1 MTTKKVQE
9 DKKILKEDTP
19 VTEKAAEKKVEKTKK
34 VAEKATTLRGTSEKV
49 TKEKPK
55 KETVKKA
62 KKADKQDEKPQESKE
77 DTKKT
82 EKESKVT
89 EVSKEEKSEETKTV
103 KEVKKESKKSAPE
116 KKQTKSAKK
125 PLTMEELLADSSYE
139 LVVPQKGD
147 SLKGII
153 TAKNK
158 KTLVIDLGA
167 KTEGVVADKEHDF
180 AVEFIKDLNVGEE
193 VSAMVISTENDRGQV
208 SLSLRGAASDA
219 KWEYFE
225 AAFKNEEALDAK
237 GVETNRGGLIVVV
250 NGVRGFVPSSQF
262 GRDFV
267 GKVNNLKG
275 EAFQVKVIEVDRE
288 KNRLIFSERHVSEAK
303 ELAQKDQA
311 LSKVESGKIY
321 EGVVSGVM
329 HFGLFVTVEIP
340 VDESADDDKKSE
352 SSNIGYVEG
361 LVHIS
366 EISWEKVNHPKDYQN
381 VGDRIN
387 VKVLGID
394 EKTNKLNLSVK
405 QLIDDPWITIGERY
419 AVGTTFTGK
428 VTRVE
433 SFGVFVNVE
442 AGVDGLIHSS
452 KLDPARELAVGEE
465 VTVNVEN
472 VVSEQRRMSLSMVL
486 TEAPMG
492 YK

>member
-1 MTTKKVQE
+1 MATKQVQE
-9 DKKILKEDTP
+9 DKKIETTEAVADKPAEVIQEEKVEKTVEVKED
-19 VTEKAAEKKVEKTKK
+19 KKVEK
-34 VAEKATTLRGTSEKV
+34 AAT
-49 TKEKPK
+49 KPK
-55 KETVKKA
+55 
-62 KKADKQDEKPQESKE
+62 
-77 DTKKT
+77 
-82 EKESKVT
+82 
-89 EVSKEEKSEETKTV
+89 
-103 KEVKKESKKSAPE
+103 
-116 KKQTKSAKK
+116 
-125 PLTMEELLADSSYE
+125 TMEDLLADSKYK

-147 SLKGII
+147 SLKGLI
-153 TAKNK
+153 TAKSK
-158 KTLVIDLGA
+158 KALVIDLGA
-167 KTEGVVADKEHDF
+167 KTEGIVSEKEYDF
-180 AVEFIKDLNVGEE
+180 ASEFIKELNVGDE
-193 VSAMVISTENDRGQV
+193 VSALVVSSENDRGQV
-208 SLSLRGAASDA
+208 VLSLRGAASDA

-225 AAFKNEEALDAK
+225 EAFEKEEILDAK

-311 LSKVESGKIY
+311 LDKVKSGEIY

-340 VDESADDDKKSE
+340 VDESKDKEGKA
-352 SSNIGYVEG
+352 SNIGYVEG

-366 EISWEKVNHPKDYQN
+366 EISWEKVNHPKDYHS
-381 VGDRIN
+381 VGDRIK

-394 EKTNKLNLSVK
+394 EKTNKLNLSIK
-405 QLIDDPWITIGERY
+405 QLINDPWITIGDRY

-442 AGVDGLIHSS
+442 PGVDGLIHSS
-452 KLDPARELAVGEE
+452 KLDADKELKVGED

-472 VVSEQRRMSLSMVL
+472 VVPEQRRMSLSIVL

>member
-1 MTTKKVQE
+1 MATKKAQK
-9 DKKILKEDTP
+9 DK
-19 VTEKAAEKKVEKTKK
+19 TELEKTSQI
-34 VAEKATTLRGTSEKV
+34 EEV
-49 TKEKPK
+49 T
-55 KETVKKA
+55 
-62 KKADKQDEKPQESKE
+62 QE
-77 DTKKT
+77 
-82 EKESKVT
+82 EST
-89 EVSKEEKSEETKTV
+89 QKEEAQPAK
-103 KEVKKESKKSAPE
+103 A
-116 KKQTKSAKK
+116 AKK
-125 PLTMEELLADSSYE
+125 PQTMDELLADSNYK

-158 KTLVIDLGA
+158 KSLIIDLGA
-167 KTEGVVADKEHDF
+167 KTEGIVADKEYDF
-180 AVEFIKDLNVGEE
+180 ALEFIKDLNVGDE
-193 VSAMVISTENDRGQV
+193 VSALVVSTENDRGQIA
-208 SLSLRGAASDA
+208 LSLRGAASDA

-225 AAFKNEEALDAK
+225 EAFENEEVLDAK

-267 GKVNNLKG
+267 GKINNLKG
-275 EAFQVKVIEVDRE
+275 ETFQVKVIEVDRE

-311 LSKVESGKIY
+311 LDKVEAGKIY

-340 VDESADDDKKSE
+340 VDEKSD
-352 SSNIGYVEG
+352 SSNVGYVEG

-366 EISWEKVNHPKDYQN
+366 EISWEKVNHPKDYHK
-381 VGDRIN
+381 VGDRIK

-394 EKTNKLNLSVK
+394 EKTNKLNLSIK

-442 AGVDGLIHSS
+442 PGVDGLIHSS
-452 KLDPARELAVGEE
+452 KLDSTKELKVGEE

-472 VVSEQRRMSLSMVL
+472 VVPEQRRMSLSIVL

>member
-1 MTTKKVQE
+1 MAIKKAQ
-9 DKKILKEDTP
+9 DKKEIEEQTSQVEEKTPENQPEKPIQEVSQKE
-19 VTEKAAEKKVEKTKK
+19 VKVEKP
-34 VAEKATTLRGTSEKV
+34 VAE
-49 TKEKPK
+49 PK
-55 KETVKKA
+55 VKKT
-62 KKADKQDEKPQESKE
+62 DKKPQ
-77 DTKKT
+77 
-82 EKESKVT
+82 
-89 EVSKEEKSEETKTV
+89 
-103 KEVKKESKKSAPE
+103 
-116 KKQTKSAKK
+116 
-125 PLTMEELLADSSYE
+125 TMEELLAGADYE

-158 KTLVIDLGA
+158 KSLVIDLGA
-167 KTEGVVADKEHDF
+167 KTEGIVADKEYDF
-180 AVEFIKDLNVGEE
+180 ATEFIKDLNVGDE
-193 VSAMVISTENDRGQV
+193 VSALVISSENDRGQIA
-208 SLSLRGAASDA
+208 LSLRGAASDA

-225 AAFKNEEALDAK
+225 EAFENEEVLEAK

-275 EAFQVKVIEVDRE
+275 ETFQVKVIEVDRE

-311 LSKVESGKIY
+311 LDKVESGKIY

-340 VDESADDDKKSE
+340 VDEKSDSA
-352 SSNIGYVEG
+352 NVGYVEG

-366 EISWEKVNHPKDYQN
+366 EISWEKVNHPKDYHS
-381 VGDRIN
+381 VGDRLK

-394 EKTNKLNLSVK
+394 EKTNKLNLSIK
-405 QLIDDPWITIGERY
+405 QLIDDPWLTIGEKY

-442 AGVDGLIHSS
+442 PGVDGLIHSS
-452 KLDPARELAVGEE
+452 KLDPAKELKVGEE

-472 VVSEQRRMSLSMVL
+472 IVPEQRRMSLSVIL

>member
-1 MTTKKVQE
+1 MATKKVQE
-9 DKKILKEDTP
+9 DKKIEKTEAVADKPAEVIQEEKVEKTVEVKED
-19 VTEKAAEKKVEKTKK
+19 KKVEK
-34 VAEKATTLRGTSEKV
+34 AAT
-49 TKEKPK
+49 KPK
-55 KETVKKA
+55 
-62 KKADKQDEKPQESKE
+62 
-77 DTKKT
+77 
-82 EKESKVT
+82 
-89 EVSKEEKSEETKTV
+89 
-103 KEVKKESKKSAPE
+103 
-116 KKQTKSAKK
+116 
-125 PLTMEELLADSSYE
+125 TMEDLLADSKYK

-147 SLKGII
+147 SLKGLI
-153 TAKNK
+153 TAKSK
-158 KTLVIDLGA
+158 KALVIDLGA
-167 KTEGVVADKEHDF
+167 KTEGIVSEKEYDF
-180 AVEFIKDLNVGEE
+180 ASEFIKELNVGDE
-193 VSAMVISTENDRGQV
+193 VSALVVSSENDRGQV
-208 SLSLRGAASDA
+208 VLSLRGAASDA

-225 AAFKNEEALDAK
+225 EAFEKEEILDAK

-311 LSKVESGKIY
+311 LDKVKSGEIY

-340 VDESADDDKKSE
+340 VDESKDKEGKA
-352 SSNIGYVEG
+352 SNIGYVEG

-366 EISWEKVNHPKDYQN
+366 EISWEKVNHPKDYHS
-381 VGDRIN
+381 VGDRIK

-394 EKTNKLNLSVK
+394 EKTNKLNLSIK
-405 QLIDDPWITIGERY
+405 QLINDPWITIGDRY

-442 AGVDGLIHSS
+442 PGVDGLIHSS
-452 KLDPARELAVGEE
+452 KLDADKELKVGED

-472 VVSEQRRMSLSMVL
+472 VVPEQRRMSLSIVL